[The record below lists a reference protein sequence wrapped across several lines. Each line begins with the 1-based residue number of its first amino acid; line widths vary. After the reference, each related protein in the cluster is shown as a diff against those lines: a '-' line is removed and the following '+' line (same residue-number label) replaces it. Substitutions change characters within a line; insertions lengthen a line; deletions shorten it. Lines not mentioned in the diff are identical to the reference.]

1 MANSTF
7 SGPVRSEGGFEQIS
21 INSTT
26 GAVTTNL
33 DIDSSGNIDA
43 GSGTIATTGTANY
56 LKKIVS
62 ITDATYTPTTAQSGT
77 IFTMNRAGGITVTL
91 PAAAAG
97 LYYEFHIGTTFTG
110 TMIIQGASS
119 DDTFQGMILQQDKD
133 ELGSVVAL
141 NENIDTTGWNIP
153 AAADYRL
160 TMDADTDGRFIGGH
174 IRCVAITDAIWLL
187 NGHVFGDGTVSHNF
201 S

>member
-7 SGPVRSEGGFEQIS
+7 NGPVRSENGFAQITK
-21 INSTT
+21 NSTT
-26 GAVTTNL
+26 GAITTNL
-33 DIDSSGNIDA
+33 DVDTSGNI
-43 GSGTIATTGTANY
+43 TTTGTLNN
-56 LKKIVS
+56 LFPVTS
-62 ITDATYTPTTAQSGT
+62 ITTATSSPTAAQSGT
-77 IFTMNRAGGITVTL
+77 IFTLNRAAGITVTL
-91 PAAAAG
+91 PAASAG
-97 LYYEFHIGTTFTG
+97 IYYEFHIGTTFTG
-110 TMIIQGASS
+110 SFILQGASS
-119 DDTFQGMILQQDKD
+119 ADVFQGMILQHDKD

-174 IRCVAITDAIWLL
+174 IRCVAISDAIWLL

>member
-1 MANSTF
+1 MANTTF
-7 SGPVRSEGGFEQIS
+7 NGPVRSEGGFEQITK
-21 INSTT
+21 NSTT

-33 DIDSSGNIDA
+33 DVDTSGNI
-43 GSGTIATTGTANY
+43 STTGTLNN
-56 LKKIVS
+56 LFPVS
-62 ITDATYTPTTAQSGT
+62 SVTTATLVPTTAQSGT
-77 IFTMNRAGGITVTL
+77 IFSLNRAAGITVTL

-97 LYYEFHIGTTFTG
+97 LCYEFHIGTTFTG
-110 TMIIQGASS
+110 SFILQGASS
-119 DDTFQGMILQQDKD
+119 ADTFQGMVFQVDKD

-141 NENIDTTGWNIP
+141 NEDIDTAGWNIP

-187 NGHVFGDGTVSHNF
+187 NGHVFGDGTVSHSF

>member
-1 MANSTF
+1 MANTTF
-7 SGPVRSEGGFEQIS
+7 NGPVRSEGGFEQITK
-21 INSTT
+21 NSTT
-26 GAVTTNL
+26 GAITTNL
-33 DIDSSGNIDA
+33 DVDTSGNI
-43 GSGTIATTGTANY
+43 STTGTVNN
-56 LKKIVS
+56 LLSVTS
-62 ITDATYTPTTAQSGT
+62 VTDATLTPTTAQSGT
-77 IFTMNRAGGITVTL
+77 IFTLNRAAGITVTL

-97 LYYEFHIGTTFTG
+97 LFYEFHIGTTFTG
-110 TMIIQGASS
+110 TFILQGASS
-119 DDTFQGMILQQDKD
+119 ADTFQGMVFQLDKD

-141 NENIDTTGWNIP
+141 NEDIDTAGWNVP

-187 NGHVFGDGTVSHNF
+187 NGHVFGDGTVSHSF

>member
-1 MANSTF
+1 MANTTF
-7 SGPVRSEGGFEQIS
+7 NGPVRSEGGFEQITK
-21 INSTT
+21 NSTT
-26 GAVTTNL
+26 GAITTNL
-33 DIDSSGNIDA
+33 DVDTSGNI
-43 GSGTIATTGTANY
+43 STTGTVNN
-56 LKKIVS
+56 LLSVTS
-62 ITDATYTPTTAQSGT
+62 VTDATLTPTTAQSGT
-77 IFTMNRAGGITVTL
+77 IFSLNRAAGITVTL

-97 LYYEFHIGTTFTG
+97 LFYEFHIGTTFTG
-110 TMIIQGASS
+110 TFILQGASS
-119 DDTFQGMILQQDKD
+119 SDTFQGMVFQLDKD

-141 NENIDTTGWNIP
+141 NEDIDTAGWNTP

-187 NGHVFGDGTVSHNF
+187 NGHVFGDGTVSHSF

>member
-1 MANSTF
+1 MANTTF
-7 SGPVRSEGGFEQIS
+7 NGPVRSEGGFEQITK
-21 INSTT
+21 NSTT

-33 DIDSSGNIDA
+33 DVDTSGNI
-43 GSGTIATTGTANY
+43 STTGTVNN
-56 LKKIVS
+56 LLSVTS
-62 ITDATYTPTTAQSGT
+62 VTDATLTPTTAQSGT
-77 IFTMNRAGGITVTL
+77 IFSLNRAAGITVTL

-97 LYYEFHIGTTFTG
+97 LFYEFHIGTTFTG
-110 TMIIQGASS
+110 TFILQGASS
-119 DDTFQGMILQQDKD
+119 SDTFQGMVFQLDKD

-141 NENIDTTGWNIP
+141 NEDIDTAGWNTP

-187 NGHVFGDGTVSHNF
+187 NGHVFGDGTVSHSF

>member
-7 SGPVRSEGGFEQIS
+7 NGPVRSENGFEQIS
-21 INSTT
+21 KNSTT
-26 GAVTTNL
+26 GAITTNL
-33 DIDSSGNIDA
+33 DVDTSGNI
-43 GSGTIATTGTANY
+43 TTTGTLNN
-56 LKKIVS
+56 LFPVTS
-62 ITDATYTPTTAQSGT
+62 ITTATSSPTAAQSGT
-77 IFTMNRAGGITVTL
+77 IFTLNRAAGITVTL
-91 PAAAAG
+91 PAASAG
-97 LYYEFHIGTTFTG
+97 IYYEFHIGTTFTG
-110 TMIIQGASS
+110 SFILQGASS
-119 DDTFQGMILQQDKD
+119 ADVFQGMILQHDKD

-153 AAADYRL
+153 AATDYIL

-174 IRCVAITDAIWLL
+174 IRCVAISDAIWLL

>member
-7 SGPVRSEGGFEQIS
+7 NGPVRSENGFEQIS
-21 INSTT
+21 KNSTT
-26 GAVTTNL
+26 GAITTNL
-33 DIDSSGNIDA
+33 DVDTSGNI
-43 GSGTIATTGTANY
+43 TTTGTLNN
-56 LKKIVS
+56 LFPVTS
-62 ITDATYTPTTAQSGT
+62 ITTATSSPTAAQSGT
-77 IFTMNRAGGITVTL
+77 IFTLNRAAGITVTL

-97 LYYEFHIGTTFTG
+97 IYYEFHIGTTFTG
-110 TMIIQGASS
+110 SFILQGASS
-119 DDTFQGMILQQDKD
+119 ADVFQGMILQHDKD

-174 IRCVAITDAIWLL
+174 IRCVAISDAIWLL

>member
-1 MANSTF
+1 MANTTF
-7 SGPVRSEGGFEQIS
+7 NGPVRSEGGFEQITK
-21 INSTT
+21 NSTT
-26 GAVTTNL
+26 GAITTNL
-33 DIDSSGNIDA
+33 DVDTSGNI
-43 GSGTIATTGTANY
+43 STTGTVNN
-56 LKKIVS
+56 LLSVTS
-62 ITDATYTPTTAQSGT
+62 VTDSTLTPTTAQSGT
-77 IFTMNRAGGITVTL
+77 IFSLNRAAGITVTL

-97 LYYEFHIGTTFTG
+97 LFYEFHIGTTFTG
-110 TMIIQGASS
+110 TFILQGASS
-119 DDTFQGMILQQDKD
+119 SDTFQGMVFQLDKD

-141 NENIDTTGWNIP
+141 NEDIDTAGWNVP

-187 NGHVFGDGTVSHNF
+187 NGHVFGDGTVSHSF

>member
-1 MANSTF
+1 MANTTF
-7 SGPVRSEGGFEQIS
+7 NGPVRSEGGFEQITK
-21 INSTT
+21 NSST

-33 DIDSSGNIDA
+33 DVDTSGNI
-43 GSGTIATTGTANY
+43 STTGTLNN
-56 LKKIVS
+56 LFPVTS

-77 IFTMNRAGGITVTL
+77 IFSLNRAAGITVTL

-97 LYYEFHIGTTFTG
+97 LFYEFHIGTTFTG
-110 TMIIQGASS
+110 SFILQGASS
-119 DDTFQGMILQQDKD
+119 ADTFQGMVFQLDKD

-141 NENIDTTGWNIP
+141 NENIDTAGWNVP

-187 NGHVFGDGTVSHNF
+187 NGHVFGDGTVSHSF

>member
-1 MANSTF
+1 MANTTF
-7 SGPVRSEGGFEQIS
+7 NGPVRSEGGFEQITK
-21 INSTT
+21 NSTT
-26 GAVTTNL
+26 GAITTNL
-33 DIDSSGNIDA
+33 DVDTSGNI
-43 GSGTIATTGTANY
+43 STTGTLNN
-56 LKKIVS
+56 LFSVTS

-77 IFTMNRAGGITVTL
+77 IFSLNRAAGVTVTL

-97 LYYEFHIGTTFTG
+97 LFYEFHIGTTFTG
-110 TMIIQGASS
+110 SFILQGASS
-119 DDTFQGMILQQDKD
+119 ADTFQGMVFQLDKD

-141 NENIDTTGWNIP
+141 NEDIDTAGWNIP

-187 NGHVFGDGTVSHNF
+187 NGHVFGDGTVSHSF

>member
-1 MANSTF
+1 MANTTF
-7 SGPVRSEGGFEQIS
+7 NGPVRSEGGFEQITK
-21 INSTT
+21 NSTT
-26 GAVTTNL
+26 GAITTNL
-33 DIDSSGNIDA
+33 DVDTSGNI
-43 GSGTIATTGTANY
+43 STTGTLNNLAS
-56 LKKIVS
+56 VS
-62 ITDATYTPTTAQSGT
+62 SVTTATLVPTTAQSGT
-77 IFTMNRAGGITVTL
+77 IFSLNRAAGVTVTL

-97 LYYEFHIGTTFTG
+97 LFYEFHIGTTFTG
-110 TMIIQGASS
+110 SFILQGASS
-119 DDTFQGMILQQDKD
+119 ADTFQGMVFQLDKD

-141 NENIDTTGWNIP
+141 NEDIDTAGWNIP

-187 NGHVFGDGTVSHNF
+187 NGHVFGDGTVSHSF

>member
-1 MANSTF
+1 MANTTF
-7 SGPVRSEGGFEQIS
+7 YGPVRSEGGFEQITK
-21 INSTT
+21 NSTT

-33 DIDSSGNIDA
+33 DVDTSGNI
-43 GSGTIATTGTANY
+43 STTGTLNN
-56 LKKIVS
+56 LFPVTS
-62 ITDATYTPTTAQSGT
+62 VTDATLTPTTAQSGT
-77 IFTMNRAGGITVTL
+77 IFSLNRAAGITITL
-91 PAAAAG
+91 PTAAAG

-110 TMIIQGASS
+110 TFILQGASS
-119 DDTFQGMILQQDKD
+119 ADTFQGMVFQLDKD

-141 NENIDTTGWNIP
+141 NEDIDTAGWNVP

-187 NGHVFGDGTVSHNF
+187 NGHVFGDGTVSHSF

>member
-1 MANSTF
+1 MANTTF
-7 SGPVRSEGGFEQIS
+7 NGPVRSEGGFEQITK
-21 INSTT
+21 NSTT
-26 GAVTTNL
+26 GAITTNL
-33 DIDSSGNIDA
+33 DVDTSGNI
-43 GSGTIATTGTANY
+43 STTGTLNY
-56 LKKIVS
+56 LFPVTS
-62 ITDATYTPTTAQSGT
+62 VTDATLAPTTAQSGT
-77 IFTMNRAGGITVTL
+77 IFSLNRAAGITVTL

-110 TMIIQGASS
+110 TFILQGASS
-119 DDTFQGMILQQDKD
+119 ADTFQGMVFQLDKD

-141 NENIDTTGWNIP
+141 NENIDTAGWNVP

-187 NGHVFGDGTVSHNF
+187 NGHVFGDGTVSHSF
-201 S
+201 D

>member
-1 MANSTF
+1 MANTTF
-7 SGPVRSEGGFEQIS
+7 NGPVRSEGGFEQITK
-21 INSTT
+21 NSTT
-26 GAVTTNL
+26 GAITTNL
-33 DIDSSGNIDA
+33 DVDTSGNI
-43 GSGTIATTGTANY
+43 STTGTVNN
-56 LKKIVS
+56 LLSVTS
-62 ITDATYTPTTAQSGT
+62 VTDATLTPTTAQSGT
-77 IFTMNRAGGITVTL
+77 IFSLNRAAGITVTL

-97 LYYEFHIGTTFTG
+97 LFYEFHIGTTFTG
-110 TMIIQGASS
+110 TFILQGASS
-119 DDTFQGMILQQDKD
+119 SDTFQGMVFQLDKD

-141 NENIDTTGWNIP
+141 NEDIDTAGWNVP

-187 NGHVFGDGTVSHNF
+187 NGHVFGDGTVSHSF

>member
-1 MANSTF
+1 MANTTF
-7 SGPVRSEGGFEQIS
+7 NGPVRSEGGFEQITK
-21 INSTT
+21 NSTT
-26 GAVTTNL
+26 GAITTNL
-33 DIDSSGNIDA
+33 DVDTSGNI
-43 GSGTIATTGTANY
+43 STTGTVNN
-56 LKKIVS
+56 LLSVTS
-62 ITDATYTPTTAQSGT
+62 VTDATLTPTTAQSGT
-77 IFTMNRAGGITVTL
+77 IFTLNRAAGITVTL

-97 LYYEFHIGTTFTG
+97 LFYDFHIGTTFTG
-110 TMIIQGASS
+110 TFILQGASS
-119 DDTFQGMILQQDKD
+119 SDTFQGMVFQLDKD

-141 NENIDTTGWNIP
+141 NEDIDTAGWNTP

-187 NGHVFGDGTVSHNF
+187 NGHVFGDGTVSHSF

>member
-1 MANSTF
+1 MASTTF
-7 SGPVRSEGGFEQIS
+7 NGPVRSEGGFEQITK
-21 INSTT
+21 NSTT
-26 GAVTTNL
+26 GAITTNL
-33 DIDSSGNIDA
+33 DVDTSGNI
-43 GSGTIATTGTANY
+43 STTGTVNN
-56 LKKIVS
+56 LLSVTS
-62 ITDATYTPTTAQSGT
+62 VTDATLTPTTAQSGT
-77 IFTMNRAGGITVTL
+77 IFTLNRAAGITVTL

-97 LYYEFHIGTTFTG
+97 LFYEFHIGTTFTG
-110 TMIIQGASS
+110 TFILQGASS
-119 DDTFQGMILQQDKD
+119 SDTFQGMVFQLDKD

-141 NENIDTTGWNIP
+141 NEDIDTAGWNTP

-187 NGHVFGDGTVSHNF
+187 NGHVFGDGTVSHSF

>member
-1 MANSTF
+1 MANTTF
-7 SGPVRSEGGFEQIS
+7 NGPVRSEGGFEQITK
-21 INSTT
+21 NSTT
-26 GAVTTNL
+26 GAITTNL
-33 DIDSSGNIDA
+33 DVDTSGNI
-43 GSGTIATTGTANY
+43 STTGTVNN
-56 LKKIVS
+56 LLSVTS
-62 ITDATYTPTTAQSGT
+62 VTDSTLTPTTAQSGT
-77 IFTMNRAGGITVTL
+77 IFTLNRAAGITVTL

-97 LYYEFHIGTTFTG
+97 LFYEFHIGTTFTG
-110 TMIIQGASS
+110 TFILQGASS
-119 DDTFQGMILQQDKD
+119 ADTFQGMVFQLDKD

-141 NENIDTTGWNIP
+141 NEDIDTAGWNTP

-187 NGHVFGDGTVSHNF
+187 NGHVFGDGTVSHSF

>member
-1 MANSTF
+1 MANTTF
-7 SGPVRSEGGFEQIS
+7 NGPVRSEGGFEQIS
-21 INSTT
+21 KNSST
-26 GAVTTNL
+26 GAITTNL
-33 DIDSSGNIDA
+33 DVDTSGNI
-43 GSGTIATTGTANY
+43 TTTGTLNN
-56 LKKIVS
+56 LFPVTS
-62 ITDATYTPTTAQSGT
+62 ITTATSSPTAAQSGT
-77 IFTMNRAGGITVTL
+77 IFTLNRAAGITVTL
-91 PAAAAG
+91 PAASAG
-97 LYYEFHIGTTFTG
+97 IYYEFHIGTTFTG
-110 TMIIQGASS
+110 SFILQGASS
-119 DDTFQGMILQQDKD
+119 ADVFQGMILQHDKD

-174 IRCVAITDAIWLL
+174 IRCVAISDAIWLL

>member
-1 MANSTF
+1 
-7 SGPVRSEGGFEQIS
+7 
-21 INSTT
+21 
-26 GAVTTNL
+26 
-33 DIDSSGNIDA
+33 
-43 GSGTIATTGTANY
+43 
-56 LKKIVS
+56 
-62 ITDATYTPTTAQSGT
+62 
-77 IFTMNRAGGITVTL
+77 MNRAAGITVTL

-97 LYYEFHIGTTFTG
+97 LFYEFHIGTTFTG
-110 TMIIQGASS
+110 TFILQGASS
-119 DDTFQGMILQQDKD
+119 SDTFQGMVFQLDKD

-141 NENIDTTGWNIP
+141 NEDIDTAGWNTP

-187 NGHVFGDGTVSHNF
+187 NGHVFGDGTVSHSF